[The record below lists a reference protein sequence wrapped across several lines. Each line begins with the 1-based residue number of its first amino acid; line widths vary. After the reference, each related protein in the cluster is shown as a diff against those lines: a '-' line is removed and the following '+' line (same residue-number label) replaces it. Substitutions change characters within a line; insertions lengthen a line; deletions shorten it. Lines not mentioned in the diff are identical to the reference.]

1 MMGVEVDDDEDDVRM
16 ILRMLAVTQKLVVGD
31 GVKAQA
37 PVAVQGWVLTADAVD
52 AGDEVFEAIRSSD
65 VPLP

>member
-1 MMGVEVDDDEDDVRM
+1 MMGVKVDNDEDDPVT
-16 ILRMLAVTQKLVVGD
+16 LRMLAVTQELVVGD

-52 AGDEVFEAIRSSD
+52 RAMKSLRLSG
-65 VPLP
+65 

>member
-1 MMGVEVDDDEDDVRM
+1 MMRVEVDNDEDDVRV

-31 GVKAQA
+31 GVKAQT

-52 AGDEVFEAIRSSD
+52 RAMKSLRLSG
-65 VPLP
+65 